1 MCTAMPTS
9 DVSWSGRLR
18 IIGDLERPDH
28 WHLEADDQCAFFG
41 EYTPREGW
49 RYSATNQLI
58 LNLKKRPS
66 VARGTPQWPHKLK
79 AIRDVAAAIRSSL
92 TPEALATSLFAPI
105 PSSKTPDHPDFDP
118 RMLTVARAIGTPARA
133 AEVLRT
139 TVDRLAM
146 HESADRRDPDALEA
160 TLEVLPSA
168 IPADIERIFLLD
180 DMITTGCSFR
190 VCKTLLQPHVAGK
203 PIIGLFASR
212 RVLPDPFAAFDD
224 LEF

>member
-1 MCTAMPTS
+1 MPMS

-28 WHLEADDQCAFFG
+28 WHLEADDECAFFG

-66 VARGTPQWPHKLK
+66 VAKGTPQWPHKLK
-79 AIRDVAAAIRSSL
+79 AIRDVAVAIRSSL
-92 TPEALATSLFAPI
+92 TPDALATSLFVPT
-105 PSSKTPDHPDFDP
+105 PSSKTSDHPDFDP
-118 RMLTVARAIGTPARA
+118 RMLLVARAIGAPARA
-133 AEVLRT
+133 AEALRT

-146 HESADRRDPDALEA
+146 HESADRRDPDTLAA
-160 TLEVLPSA
+160 TLEVVSDA
-168 IPADIERIFLLD
+168 IPEDIERIFLLD
-180 DMITTGCSFR
+180 DVITTGCSFR
-190 VCKTLLQPHVAGK
+190 VCKGLLQPFVQSK

-212 RVLPDPFAAFDD
+212 RVLPDPLAAFDD